1 DEVGELSGQIKEFL
15 SILASH
21 ERLYAIMREEFVQVK
36 NDFATPRKTT
46 IEEGEF
52 DQDMEDLIPR
62 EDMVITVTNT
72 GYIKR
77 VPVNTYRAQ
86 NRGGKGR
93 SGMSTREED
102 AVAKLFVACTH
113 DPILFFSSKGM
124 VYKMKAYRL
133 PEGTPQSLGK
143 ALINLLPLEQGET
156 ISTVLRLPEKQ
167 EDCEGL
173 SVMFATASG
182 NIRRNRLDDFYKV
195 MSNGKIAMKLD
206 EGDKLVDVQICNENQ
221 DILLAAAGGKCVR
234 CPVTDVRIFES
245 RSSTGVRG
253 MKLAK
258 GDRVISM
265 SVLEHVKAE
274 IDKRDAYLKMAIA
287 KRKALGAVDDG
298 EDTIETEGTSDVI
311 LSDEEFAQMEAEEQF
326 ILTVTTAGLGK
337 RSSAYQYRITSRG
350 TQGVTNIDTI
360 KVPAEVVAS
369 MPVTE
374 DEHVMM
380 VTDGGQLIR
389 MRVRDIRIV
398 GRNSKGV
405 ILFRL
410 ADGEKVVSVSA
421 VKDYGEEDE
430 NSADEVTTEQEGVVN
445 TQQEQ
450 LVEKEETNEE
460 NN

>member
-1 DEVGELSGQIKEFL
+1 LFILSSREK
-15 SILASH
+15 
-21 ERLYAIMREEFVQVK
+21 LYEIMREEFVQVK
-36 NDFATPRKTT
+36 GDFATPRKTT
-46 IEEGEF
+46 IEDGEF

-77 VPVNTYRAQ
+77 VPVNTYQAQ

-93 SGMSTREED
+93 NSMSTREED

-113 DPILFFSSKGM
+113 DPILFFSSKGI

-133 PEGTPQSLGK
+133 PEGSPQSLGK

-156 ISTVLRLPEKQ
+156 ISTILKLPEKQ

-182 NIRRNRLDDFYKV
+182 NIRRNRLDDFYRV
-195 MSNGKIAMKLD
+195 NSNGKIAMKLD
-206 EGDKLVDVQICNENQ
+206 DGDKLVDVQICREDQ

-234 CPVTDVRIFES
+234 CPVSSVRVFES
-245 RSSTGVRG
+245 RASTGVRG
-253 MKLAK
+253 MKLAD

-265 SVLEHVKAE
+265 SVLEHVLTE
-274 IDKRDAYLKMAIA
+274 IEKRDAYLKMAIA
-287 KRKALGAVDDG
+287 KRAAAGVTDDADDDIS
-298 EDTIETEGTSDVI
+298 EIDDTNNVTLTD
-311 LSDEEFAQMEAEEQF
+311 DEFAQMENDEQF
-326 ILTVTTAGLGK
+326 ILTVTSAGLGK

-350 TQGVTNIDTI
+350 AQGVTNIDTT

-369 MPVTE
+369 MPVTS

-380 VTDGGQLIR
+380 VTDGGKLIR
-389 MRVRDIRIV
+389 MRVSDIRIV

-405 ILFRL
+405 ILFRMGK
-410 ADGEKVVSVSA
+410 DEKVVSVSV
-421 VKDYGEEDE
+421 VKDYGDDDVENTDNLSEDLSQE
-430 NSADEVTTEQEGVVN
+430 NGENKIIEGEIV
-445 TQQEQ
+445 
-450 LVEKEETNEE
+450 NEE